1 MLHYLLAL
9 DTFPDDEKI
18 MKEHEELVDEVIK
31 GTGKIALLLFY
42 GMDKLCC
49 YHLWSTMS
57 QLFQLID
64 TDKDGFLTIDEF
76 FQYGLGE
83 EEKKHMMEMDTNGDE
98 KISRDELFK
107 YLLKHSEHSEEGSGK
122 NKNKIIDDMFSSQDI
137 DNDGVLN
144 YEEFDAEH
152 DEL

>member
-1 MLHYLLAL
+1 
-9 DTFPDDEKI
+9 
-18 MKEHEELVDEVIK
+18 
-31 GTGKIALLLFY
+31 
-42 GMDKLCC
+42 
-49 YHLWSTMS
+49 MS

-122 NKNKIIDDMFSSQDI
+122 NKNKIIDDMFSTQDI